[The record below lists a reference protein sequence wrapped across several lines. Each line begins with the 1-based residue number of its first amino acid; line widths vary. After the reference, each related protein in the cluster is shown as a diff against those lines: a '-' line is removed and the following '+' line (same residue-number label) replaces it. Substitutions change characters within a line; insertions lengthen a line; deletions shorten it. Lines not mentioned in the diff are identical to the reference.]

1 MTLENEELCGGDL
14 ALPGAGELI
23 MGPTVLG
30 EVMAA
35 GNLIWASPP
44 YLFREHSVWLGHTF
58 NTHDLLDK
66 LNMYL
71 KKALVAHCE
80 TSRSQAALEQARMS
94 AVAQACS
101 SCQVQ

>member
-1 MTLENEELCGGDL
+1 
-14 ALPGAGELI
+14 

-44 YLFREHSVWLGHTF
+44 YLFEQRSSRSECVNDRRNHILF
-58 NTHDLLDK
+58 PLLP
-66 LNMYL
+66 LIGPNRYL

-80 TSRSQAALEQARMS
+80 TSRSQAELEEARIS

-101 SCQVQ
+101 SCKAINK